1 MAHNCHGNPKELTAK
16 PKGFWFC
23 RELFGFVVTVVGQ
36 NTNRGKNSL
45 RPAYLLVRK
54 LCFMKPYERE
64 GSEKRF
70 SKTILREAK

>member
-36 NTNRGKNSL
+36 NTNRGKT
-45 RPAYLLVRK
+45 
-54 LCFMKPYERE
+54 LCDLPTCWCVNYV
-64 GSEKRF
+64 S
-70 SKTILREAK
+70 

>member
-16 PKGFWFC
+16 PKGLWFC

-54 LCFMKPYERE
+54 LCFMKP
-64 GSEKRF
+64 
-70 SKTILREAK
+70 

>member
-36 NTNRGKNSL
+36 NTNRGKNPL

-54 LCFMKPYERE
+54 LFHEA
-64 GSEKRF
+64 
-70 SKTILREAK
+70 LRERRK